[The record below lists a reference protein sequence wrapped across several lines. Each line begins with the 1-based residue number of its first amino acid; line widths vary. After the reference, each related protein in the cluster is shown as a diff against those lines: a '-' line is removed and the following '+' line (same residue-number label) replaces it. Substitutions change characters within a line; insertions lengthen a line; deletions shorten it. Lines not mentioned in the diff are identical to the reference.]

1 MVIAVSSTG
10 TTEEGPVDRRF
21 GRAPYFILY
30 DTDTGKYRTVDN
42 SRASG
47 ETQGAGITAG
57 ETLFKQSVDTVI
69 TFHVG
74 PKAFR
79 VLEAGRIDVAV
90 CREDMTVKE
99 AVGMFLSGKLE
110 SLDGPDVEG
119 HWT

>member
-10 TTEEGPVDRRF
+10 TTEESSVDMRF

-30 DTDTGKYRTVDN
+30 DTGTGKYRVVDN
-42 SRASG
+42 SRAKG

-57 ETLFKQSVDTVI
+57 ETLFKQSADTVI

-79 VLEAGRIDVAV
+79 VLKAAGIRVAV

-99 AVGMFLSGKLE
+99 AVGRFLDGELE
-110 SLDGPDVEG
+110 DLDGPDVEG